1 MEDFSRNARDFLKEV
16 KSVAKVKRL
25 IVSIVVGVCFF
36 KEIRPNFHGSTLIF
50 PLAVDEVRLRLPSII
65 LSNWHIVIN
74 NNILPHVFLENLNQV
89 NPKVTDF
96 ASLKH
101 FGEH

>member
-1 MEDFSRNARDFLKEV
+1 MEDFSRNTRDFLKEV

-50 PLAVDEVRLRLPSII
+50 PLAVDEVRLRLPSVIF
-65 LSNWHIVIN
+65 SNWHIVIN
-74 NNILPHVFLENLNQV
+74 NNILPHIFLEYLNQV
-89 NPKVTDF
+89 NPKVTNL
-96 ASLKH
+96 ASLEH